1 MRGPLTLLLAL
12 LSTPPVI
19 GDGGTLR
26 LSRVAGDVRVS
37 VFTSPTPPRV
47 GTVDVSVLV
56 QDAKSGAVR
65 LRRPVQVR
73 AWPTDEP
80 AHTVEATASHDLA
93 TNKLLQ
99 AAHLELDRPGL
110 WRLAV
115 TVGQAEVTADIEL
128 AGAAPSW
135 WSLAPWVGWPF
146 AVAGLFLLRQRLKRT
161 KS

>member
-1 MRGPLTLLLAL
+1 MIA
-12 LSTPPVI
+12 
-19 GDGGTLR
+19 DGGTLR
-26 LSRVAGDVRVS
+26 LSRVAGDVRIS

-47 GTVDVSVLV
+47 GTIDVSVLV

-65 LRRPVQVR
+65 LGRPVRVR
-73 AWPTDEP
+73 AWPVEEP
-80 AHTVEATASHDLA
+80 AHELEAAASHDLA

-99 AAHLELDRPGL
+99 AAHLDLDRPGL

-115 TVGQAEVTADIEL
+115 TVGEAEVTADFEL

-135 WSLAPWVGWPF
+135 WSLVPWVGWPF
-146 AVAGLFLLRQRLKRT
+146 LLAGLFLLLQRLKRT

>member
-1 MRGPLTLLLAL
+1 MRGPLALWIVL
-12 LSTPPVI
+12 LSTSFAV

-26 LSRVAGDVRVS
+26 LSRDAGGLRIS

-47 GTVDVSVLV
+47 GTIDVSVLV
-56 QDAKSGAVR
+56 QDAKSGAVH
-65 LRRPVQVR
+65 LGRPVRVR
-73 AWPTDEP
+73 AWPADEP
-80 AHTVEATASHDLA
+80 AHTVEATASYDLA

-110 WRLAV
+110 WHLAV
-115 TVGQAEVTADIEL
+115 TVGEAEVTADLEL

-146 AVAGLFLLRQRLKRT
+146 VVAGLFLLRQRLKRT